1 MPIIICHVNMFSTM
15 QQIEVLPNHDSFYVE
30 MENLPK
36 TLINLCSQYATNEIH
51 IFGQENYLDKLIFN
65 LNALNVLHYG
75 ANSPLRIEVNK

>member
-1 MPIIICHVNMFSTM
+1 
-15 QQIEVLPNHDSFYVE
+15 

-75 ANSPLRIEVNK
+75 AHSPLRIEVNK